1 MENIKKYD
9 AIIIGSGQSG
19 NHLMHDL
26 TKKGQKVAIVEKS
39 EMGGSC
45 INVGCTPTKTLIAS
59 SNLFDRVK
67 KSSEMG
73 VYADNVRLDF
83 KKVMKRKNNIV
94 RAFRGTI
101 EKGAERNED
110 IEVYKGLA
118 SFVDKNT
125 INVKLNDGNEE
136 EIKAETIYIN
146 TGSKPNIIPL
156 DGLEDI
162 EYLDSTSVMELE
174 ELPEHLVIMGTSYI
188 ALEFGQMY
196 KRFGSKVTMVG
207 RGENI
212 IKREDLD
219 VSKRMQEILEND
231 GIEFMLNTDTK
242 RVEKNGDKIDLYVE
256 RDGKE
261 EKINCSHL
269 MLAVGRVPATDE
281 LKLENAGIETDDKGN
296 VKVNERLKTTADN
309 VYALGDVKG
318 GPQFTHIARD
328 DYRIAMDNEFGEGKR
343 TTKDRFVPYTLYTEP
358 QLGRVGLSETEAREK
373 GYDIEVSIVEMS
385 KQGRPIEEGY
395 TDGFM
400 KAVVNKEDH
409 KILGVSI
416 LAYQGGEIMAI
427 VEVAMMAG
435 MTYEKLRD
443 GIFTHPSLSEILN
456 DLFDI

>member
-26 TKKGQKVAIVEKS
+26 TKKGQKVAMVEKS

-59 SNLFDRVK
+59 SNLFDRMK
-67 KSSEMG
+67 KSSELG

-83 KKVMKRKNNIV
+83 KEVMERKNDIV

-101 EKGAERNED
+101 EKGAKRNEN
-110 IEVYKGLA
+110 IEVYRGTA

-125 INVKLNDGNEE
+125 VNIKLNDGNEK

-162 EYLDSTSVMELE
+162 EYLDSTSIMELDS
-174 ELPEHLVIMGTSYI
+174 LPEHLVIVGTSYI
-188 ALEFGQMY
+188 ALEFGQMF
-196 KRFGSKVTMVG
+196 KRFGSQVTMIG
-207 RGENI
+207 RGDII
-212 IKREDLD
+212 IKREDED
-219 VSKRMQEILEND
+219 ISKRMQDILEKD
-231 GIEFMLNTDTK
+231 GIKFLLNTDTK
-242 RVEKNGDKIDLYVE
+242 RVEKDGNKINLYIE

-261 EKINCSHL
+261 EKLVLSHL
-269 MLAVGRVPATDE
+269 MLATGRVAASEE
-281 LKLENAGIETDDKGN
+281 LKLENAGVEVDDKGN
-296 VKVNERLKTTADN
+296 IKVDEKLKTNVDN
-309 VYALGDVKG
+309 IYALGDVKG

-328 DYRIAMDNEFGEGKR
+328 DYRIVMDNVFREGKR
-343 TTKDRFVPYTLYTEP
+343 STKDRLVPYTLYTQP
-358 QLGRVGLSETEAREK
+358 QLGRVGLSETQAREK
-373 GYDIEVSIVEMS
+373 GYDIEVSTAEMS
-385 KQGRPIEEGY
+385 KMGRPIEENY
-395 TDGFM
+395 TEGFM
-400 KAVVNKEDH
+400 KAVVNKEDN
-409 KILGVSI
+409 KILGVSM

-435 MTYEKLRD
+435 MTYDKLRD

-456 DLFDI
+456 NLFDI

>member
-26 TKKGQKVAIVEKS
+26 TKKGQSVAIVEKS

-67 KSSEMG
+67 KSSELG
-73 VYADNVRLDF
+73 VYADNIRLDF
-83 KKVMKRKNNIV
+83 KKVMKRKNDIV
-94 RAFRGTI
+94 RAFRGSV
-101 EKGAERNED
+101 EKGAKRNED

-125 INVKLNDGNEE
+125 INIKLNDGNEE
-136 EIKAETIYIN
+136 NIEAETIYIN

-196 KRFGSKVTMVG
+196 KRFGSQVTMVG

-219 VSKRMQEILEND
+219 VSKRMQEILEDD

-269 MLAVGRVPATDE
+269 MLAVGRVAVTEE
-281 LKLENAGIETDDKGN
+281 LKLENAGIEIDDKGN
-296 VKVNERLKTTADN
+296 VKVDERLKTTADN

-343 TTKDRFVPYTLYTEP
+343 TKEDRLVPYTLYTEP
-358 QLGRVGLSETEAREK
+358 QLGRVGLSEREAREK
-373 GYDIEVSIVEMS
+373 GYDIEVSISEMS
-385 KQGRPIEEGY
+385 KKGRAIEENY

-400 KAVVNKEDH
+400 KAIINKEDH

-416 LAYQGGEIMAI
+416 LGYQGGEIMAI

-435 MTYEKLRD
+435 MTYDKLRD